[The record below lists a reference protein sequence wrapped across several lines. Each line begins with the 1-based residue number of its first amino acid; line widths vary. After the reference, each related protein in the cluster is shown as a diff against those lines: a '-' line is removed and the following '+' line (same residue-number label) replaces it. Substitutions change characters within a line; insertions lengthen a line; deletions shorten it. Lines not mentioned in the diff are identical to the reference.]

1 MVFRLN
7 VKSLFNRYALCK
19 VSRLIY
25 IKTLGNT
32 YIVSQQLQWNDCK
45 GCCKM
50 RICLRH
56 IYGEVRSIFDII
68 ISKCSQAHQVSATA
82 LALYH
87 IADCFFIKS
96 RLCKDADHQCTVFDQ
111 GDSSVFQLTCCIC
124 LRMDVTD
131 LFHLQAAFQTDC
143 IINATTDEEYIFCIR
158 LFRCEPLDAFFVIDD
173 SLDLIRQSF
182 KFFNI
187 CRVLFLGNRTFYFCK
202 LNSQHI
208 SCNQLCAVRFLLLQ
222 QRFPD
227 QQVYRRHC
235 LLHVQ

>member
-1 MVFRLN
+1 
-7 VKSLFNRYALCK
+7 
-19 VSRLIY
+19 
-25 IKTLGNT
+25 
-32 YIVSQQLQWNDCK
+32 
-45 GCCKM
+45 M

-56 IYGEVRSIFDII
+56 IYGEVRSIFDVI
-68 ISKCSQAHQVSATA
+68 ISKCSQTHQVCATA
-82 LALYH
+82 LALNH
-87 IADCFFIKS
+87 VADCFFIQGWLS
-96 RLCKDADHQCTVFDQ
+96 ENADHQCTVFDQ

-158 LFRCEPLDAFFVIDD
+158 LFGCEPLDAFFVIDD

-202 LNSQHI
+202 LNSQRI
-208 SCNQLCAVRFLLLQ
+208 GLQSAVCCMLLLLQ

-227 QQVYRRHC
+227 LQVYRRHC